1 LTIGHS
7 RSLRQP
13 FVGLLAHHLLGVPIW
28 PVGVGF
34 PSPRFMP
41 PVRHHGANHRLA
53 RSRTEEYVVSPGTRA
68 GNRFVTSCSDRPTV
82 AVRIFERNKGPVTE
96 MLGVW
101 PADADVDAW
110 KLQRVPVAQCDTSLA
125 RVASSPRA
133 GGHPSRGPLKRL
145 NRACPAER
153 TEPILIRVIQQ
164 PAVFTWTLCRSS
176 SHLCLLFAAQQRWP
190 RHSVSVVIVRS

>member
-1 LTIGHS
+1 MAANDTNATLTIGHS

-110 KLQRVPVAQCDTSLA
+110 KLQRVPVAQCNTSLA
-125 RVASSPRA
+125 SRLRHVPAATQAAVHSNSSTGPAR
-133 GGHPSRGPLKRL
+133 PS
-145 NRACPAER
+145 
-153 TEPILIRVIQQ
+153 
-164 PAVFTWTLCRSS
+164 
-176 SHLCLLFAAQQRWP
+176 
-190 RHSVSVVIVRS
+190 VRNPFSYA